1 MDKKLTAIL
10 LRASDLRESDKSVRL
25 FSAEEGVVS
34 AVMKGVRK
42 PNAKLKFAAQ
52 PFALCVYELNEK
64 AGRFTV
70 TGAAQI
76 EDLYSMAAE
85 PEKYAAACL
94 LLEATEK
101 AAESV
106 EPQKLFV
113 ILLKSLKALLL
124 DAVRP
129 ALVAAKFLQ
138 KTLSMSGFISVP
150 EKKDVLPDTPSR
162 VLDYIAYKTLEQLA
176 GVSVPAATLK
186 KTVLLIAR
194 RFEGVYEAGLSSLAV
209 FTAMLA

>member
-1 MDKKLTAIL
+1 M
-10 LRASDLRESDKSVRL
+10 RESDKSVRL

-64 AGRFTV
+64 SGRFTV
-70 TGAAQI
+70 TGAVPI
-76 EDLYSMAAE
+76 EDLYSISAE

-101 AAESV
+101 AADSV
-106 EPQKLFV
+106 ESQKLFV

-124 DAVRP
+124 DSVLP
-129 ALVAAKFLQ
+129 AIAAAKFLQ
-138 KTLSMSGFISVP
+138 KTLSMSGFISKP

-162 VLDYIAYKTLEQLA
+162 VLDYIAYKTLDQLS

-186 KTVLLIAR
+186 KAVALIAR
-194 RFEGVYEAGLSSLAV
+194 RFEYVYETRLSSLAV
-209 FTAMLA
+209 FTSMLA

>member
-1 MDKKLTAIL
+1 
-10 LRASDLRESDKSVRL
+10 
-25 FSAEEGVVS
+25 
-34 AVMKGVRK
+34 
-42 PNAKLKFAAQ
+42 
-52 PFALCVYELNEK
+52 
-64 AGRFTV
+64 
-70 TGAAQI
+70 
-76 EDLYSMAAE
+76 
-85 PEKYAAACL
+85 
-94 LLEATEK
+94 
-101 AAESV
+101 
-106 EPQKLFV
+106 
-113 ILLKSLKALLL
+113 LLL

-194 RFEGVYEAGLSSLAV
+194 RFEDVYEAGLSSLAV

>member
-1 MDKKLTAIL
+1 M
-10 LRASDLRESDKSVRL
+10 RESDKSVRL

-64 AGRFTV
+64 SGRFTV
-70 TGAAQI
+70 TGAVPI
-76 EDLYSMAAE
+76 EDLYSISSE

-101 AAESV
+101 AADSV

-124 DAVRP
+124 DSVLP
-129 ALVAAKFLQ
+129 AIAAAKFLQ
-138 KTLSMSGFISVP
+138 KTLSMSGFISKP

-162 VLDYIAYKTLEQLA
+162 VLDYIAYKTLDQLSGA
-176 GVSVPAATLK
+176 SVPAATLK
-186 KTVLLIAR
+186 KAVALIAR
-194 RFEGVYEAGLSSLAV
+194 RFEYVYETRLSSLAV
-209 FTAMLA
+209 FTSMLA